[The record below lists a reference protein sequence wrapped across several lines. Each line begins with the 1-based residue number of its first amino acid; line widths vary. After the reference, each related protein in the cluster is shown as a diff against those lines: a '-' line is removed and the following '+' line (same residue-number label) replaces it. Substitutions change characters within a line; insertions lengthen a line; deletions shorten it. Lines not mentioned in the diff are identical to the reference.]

1 MTDAAPPSPAV
12 TFVGT
17 GEACDPTL
25 PNTSLLYRG
34 GRVILIDCGYS
45 VPAALWRLIDD
56 PNMIDAIYISHLH
69 ADHSFGLPGLL
80 LWMRQG
86 GRERP
91 LTIIGGPGLEPW
103 LGRLLELGYPG
114 SFTPSKCFP
123 IEPVVAEP
131 AKQTRLG
138 PLTLRTAP
146 SDHSVRNLAL
156 RIEERG
162 LACCYSGDGAP
173 TDETAAL
180 FADADLLVHEC
191 WADRPGLNSHAHV
204 EQVLE
209 LARAARVARLC
220 LLHIG
225 GASRDAVAARIA
237 RGTDDLPVLLPAPG
251 DIVAVERG

>member
-1 MTDAAPPSPAV
+1 MSDAAPSSPTL

-17 GEACDPTL
+17 GEACDPQL

-34 GRVILIDCGYS
+34 GRVVLIDCGYS
-45 VPAALWRLIDD
+45 VPAALWRVTTDVNL
-56 PNMIDAIYISHLH
+56 IDAIYISHLH

-80 LWMRQG
+80 LWMREG
-86 GRERP
+86 GRERA

-103 LGRLLELGYPG
+103 LERLLDLGYPG
-114 SFTPSKCFP
+114 SFTKSRAFP
-123 IEPVVAEP
+123 IEPLVADGGEP
-131 AKQTRLG
+131 TPFG

-162 LACCYSGDGAP
+162 GSCCYSGDGAP
-173 TDETAAL
+173 TPETRAL
-180 FADADLLVHEC
+180 YRDADLLVHEC
-191 WADRPGLNSHAHV
+191 WAAGPGINSHAHV

-209 LARAARVARLC
+209 LAQEARIARLC

-225 GASRDAVAARIA
+225 RDSRAPVAARVA
-237 RGTDDLPVLLPAPG
+237 QETAGRPVLIPAPG
-251 DIVAVERG
+251 DVVGLARA